1 MPQRAEIIL
10 GERATPVNCVL
21 EERSILNSTFQ
32 ANSAFVGDA
41 RPAGGSDSAVHWGA
55 CAVRCVAPVQTKL
68 TVLTFRATQLTNQQS
83 IRSVWQK
90 NRLAKGLAG
99 AQTFLCRLME
109 RLVCLELEV
118 T

>member
-1 MPQRAEIIL
+1 MPHADQMSQHAGTFL
-10 GERATPVNCVL
+10 GERATLVNSVL

-68 TVLTFRATQLTNQQS
+68 SVLFIPGDSTDKSRNSTD
-83 IRSVWQK
+83 K
-90 NRLAKGLAG
+90 
-99 AQTFLCRLME
+99 
-109 RLVCLELEV
+109 
-118 T
+118 